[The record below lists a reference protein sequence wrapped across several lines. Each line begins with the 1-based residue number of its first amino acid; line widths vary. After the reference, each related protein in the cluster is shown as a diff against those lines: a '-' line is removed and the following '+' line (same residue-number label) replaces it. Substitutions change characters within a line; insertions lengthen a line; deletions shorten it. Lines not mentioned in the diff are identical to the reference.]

1 LKFRYRIRDA
11 GGLAISGILDAEHK
25 KAMITELL
33 QQGYAIT
40 ALREV
45 DSNQSGR
52 ELRRPVRVDDR
63 ELAAFT
69 RQLAFMLAAGL
80 PMMHCLQLLQQ
91 QTRGSQFKGILDQIG
106 AEVRSG
112 SGLGDALS
120 HHPQVFPQVYV
131 NTVKAGETSG
141 NLDTVFQQLSSHL
154 QKKEE
159 FNRKLKSASAYPIFT
174 SLLAVVILVLMMTFV
189 IPRFV
194 SIFEASGIQLPW
206 PTRVLLNAGSGMRQ
220 AAPLLL
226 GLAGF
231 GFLMQKYSIR
241 TERGSISIDAL
252 KLKLPVVG
260 NLERKKMMVAITST
274 LGMLLQAGVPILQA
288 MQVAAGTMTN
298 GKGRE
303 VLQNAVRSISCG
315 ESLAAPLARSGIFP
329 PMLTD
334 MIAVGETTGSLDI
347 VLGQLARYC
356 ERELTDSLESLTR
369 MAEPLLILLVATLVG
384 GIVIA
389 LLLPMMNMVSMVG
402 V

>member
-1 LKFRYRIRDA
+1 MKFRYRIRDA
-11 GGLAISGILDAEHK
+11 GGLAINGILDAEHK

-33 QQGYAIT
+33 QQGYAII

-52 ELRRPVRVDDR
+52 ELRRSVRVDDR
-63 ELAAFT
+63 ELAVFT

-80 PMMHCLQLLQQ
+80 PLMHCLQLLQQ
-91 QTRGSQFKGILDQIG
+91 QTRGTQLKGILDQVG

-112 SGLGDALS
+112 LGLGDALS
-120 HHPQVFPQVYV
+120 HHPLVFPLVYV

-141 NLDTVFQQLSSHL
+141 ALDTVFQQLSSHL

-159 FNRKLKSASAYPIFT
+159 FNRKLKSASAYPVFT
-174 SLLAVVILVLMMTFV
+174 TLLAVVILVLMMTFV

-194 SIFEASGIQLPW
+194 SIFESSGIQLPW

-220 AAPLLL
+220 AAPFLL
-226 GLAGF
+226 GLG
-231 GFLMQKYSIR
+231 GLVFLMQKYSTR
-241 TERGSISIDAL
+241 TEGGSISMDAL

-260 NLERKKMMVAITST
+260 SLERKKMMVAITGT

-288 MQVAAGTMTN
+288 MQVAAGTITN

-303 VLQNAVRSISCG
+303 VLQNAIRSISSG

-334 MIAVGETTGSLDI
+334 MIAVGEATGSLDT

-356 ERELTDSLESLTR
+356 EGELTDSLESLTR
-369 MAEPLLILLVATLVG
+369 LTEPLLILLVATLVG

-402 V
+402 I